1 MTTTLVDNQA
11 ISKPDMDDLTKF
23 ITRTSNYPVASG
35 AFGSVYKWDYKCKKQ
50 SESLQVAVKRFH
62 RIEDREDR
70 EARRREI
77 GVWKRLRHKCI
88 VPLLGYTR
96 LGDDPSEPVSLVSLW
111 MSNGT
116 LRSHLSGKIRED
128 KYLLLYNVADG
139 LHYLHSESV
148 VHGDLTSAS
157 PYAPGLPKMKHCI

>member
-35 AFGSVYKWDYKCKKQ
+35 AFGSVYKWDYKCGGQEVFIELKTEKTEK
-50 SESLQVAVKRFH
+50 SEER
-62 RIEDREDR
+62 D
-70 EARRREI
+70 
-77 GVWKRLRHKCI
+77 
-88 VPLLGYTR
+88 R